1 MNKLG
6 SFKYSAVLL
15 PVLALGMPM
24 AHAGEIGYQGNSPS
38 AARSA
43 EAATRETVRQGYLN
57 TRPDRGFHSDSL
69 VGTDVT
75 NRRDDEKIGKVSN
88 LVLDEDG
95 QLVAVIVGVGGML
108 GIGQRD
114 VAIEWSQIERKM
126 DGDDFTLS
134 VDLTEGSLR
143 DAPEYHGDRS
153 QRPVAMTGSDR
164 DTGRQAQSAQE
175 RTTTPATPPT
185 SQRATQA
192 TANRGSAEYVET
204 LPAAGFHSAGLIGK
218 SVKSHHDDK
227 TIGEV
232 SDLVL
237 DTDGQVVAVVMSIGG
252 IMGIGA
258 RDVAIAWDQVERR
271 QVGDETTLWVNLT
284 EQSLKDAPKYTSN
297 PPASRRNR

>member
-38 AARSA
+38 AAQS
-43 EAATRETVRQGYLN
+43 T
-57 TRPDRGFHSDSL
+57 
-69 VGTDVT
+69 
-75 NRRDDEKIGKVSN
+75 
-88 LVLDEDG
+88 
-95 QLVAVIVGVGGML
+95 
-108 GIGQRD
+108 
-114 VAIEWSQIERKM
+114 
-126 DGDDFTLS
+126 
-134 VDLTEGSLR
+134 R
-143 DAPEYHGDRS
+143 DA
-153 QRPVAMTGSDR
+153 
-164 DTGRQAQSAQE
+164 GRQAQSAQE
-175 RTTTPATPPT
+175 RTTTPATPPA

-192 TANRGSAEYVET
+192 MANRGSAEYVEM
-204 LPAAGFHSAGLIGK
+204 LPAAGFHSASLVGK

-237 DTDGQVVAVVMSIGG
+237 DTDGQVVAVVMSVGG

-258 RDVAIAWDQVERR
+258 RDVAIAWDQIERR
-271 QVGDETTLWVNLT
+271 QIDNETTLWVNLT
-284 EQSLKDAPKYTSN
+284 EQSLKDAPKYTGN